1 MGSRDDD
8 FFERPKPTKKNY
20 NSIHKEGSF
29 GHFIPLRDLLKK
41 NHEDRVQD
49 YLKMENL
56 ENDDEAVNMK
66 KSMASNKN
74 KDMGRS
80 FNTI

>member
-1 MGSRDDD
+1 MGSRDDE
-8 FFERPKPTKKNY
+8 FFERPKKNY

-56 ENDDEAVNMK
+56 DNDDEALNMK
-66 KSMASNKN
+66 KSMPANKN
-74 KDMGRS
+74 RDMMKQS

>member
-1 MGSRDDD
+1 MGSRDDE
-8 FFERPKPTKKNY
+8 FFERPKKKY
-20 NSIHKEGSF
+20 DSIHKEGSF

-56 ENDDEAVNMK
+56 DNDEETMPMK
-66 KSMASNKN
+66 KSMGGTHKN
-74 KDMGRS
+74 TNMARS